1 MGVSF
6 YENELRDADKR
17 IYEEKKRWG
26 KFDVY
31 FFQEMKPHEINI

>member
-1 MGVSF
+1 MKMSL
-6 YENELRDADKR
+6 ETQTRESMKK
-17 IYEEKKRWG
+17 KKRWG